1 MLTRILTGAALA
13 LAASLCV
20 AGAANAGVVTFEDG
34 KAFSCS
40 SGTQS
45 SGGMSFA
52 QDFYACFYS
61 KTVPEDFPT
70 GLSSEVMA
78 VGYVDTLMSRDDASV
93 FNLST
98 VDLAFGPFDHAG
110 LTSDITTL
118 TANFHD
124 GSTASMDLSVG
135 FGFQRYNID
144 WTNLDSVNF
153 SQLHAS
159 GEYLAFDNIAY
170 DGATAPPMGGIPEPT
185 IWATLLT
192 GFFGMGAMIR
202 RNRRALAYAKA

>member
-1 MLTRILTGAALA
+1 MLKRILTGAALA

-20 AGAANAGVVTFEDG
+20 AGVANAGVVTFEDG
-34 KAFSCS
+34 KAFNCI
-40 SGTQS
+40 SGTQY

-52 QDFYACFYS
+52 QNFYACYYS
-61 KTVPEDFPT
+61 NTSPEDFPT
-70 GLSSEVMA
+70 TLTSGVMA
-78 VGYVDTLMSRDDASV
+78 VGYADTLMTRDDASV
-93 FNLST
+93 FDLST

-110 LTSDITTL
+110 LTSDITTV
-118 TANFHD
+118 TGNFHD
-124 GSTASMDLSVG
+124 GSTASIDLSVG

-153 SQLHAS
+153 STLHAS
-159 GEYLAFDNIAY
+159 EEYLAFDNIAY
-170 DGATAPPMGGIPEPT
+170 DGSTAPPMGAIPEPT

>member
-1 MLTRILTGAALA
+1 VGRILTGAALA

-34 KAFSCS
+34 KAFSCV
-40 SGTQS
+40 SGGRS

-52 QDFYACFYS
+52 QDGYACFYS
-61 KTVPEDFPT
+61 KTAPGDFPT
-70 GLSSEVMA
+70 NLTSEVMA
-78 VGYVDTLMSRDDASV
+78 VGWVDTLMTRDDASV
-93 FNLST
+93 FDLST

-110 LTSDITTL
+110 LTSGITTL
-118 TANFHD
+118 TGNFHD
-124 GSTASMDLSVG
+124 GSALSVDLSVR
-135 FGFQRYNID
+135 FGFQRYSID
-144 WTNLDSVNF
+144 WTGLDSVNF
-153 SQLHAS
+153 GGLQGS

-170 DGATAPPMGGIPEPT
+170 DDAAAPPMGGIPEPT

-202 RNRRALAYAKA
+202 RNRRALGYAKA